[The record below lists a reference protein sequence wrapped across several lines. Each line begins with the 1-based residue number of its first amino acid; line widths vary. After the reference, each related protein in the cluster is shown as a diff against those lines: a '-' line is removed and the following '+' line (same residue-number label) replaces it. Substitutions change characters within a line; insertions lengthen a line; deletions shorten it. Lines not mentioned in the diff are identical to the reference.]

1 MRRWA
6 AYFTARRRCGRSAA
20 GTGMVVRPTPGIGS
34 PRGPTKMGYFC
45 LGMSITGEVAA
56 TAALKA
62 TEDFTRLVPSIIV
75 VTGYIIALLFL
86 SLTVRTVPVGIAYAI
101 WAGAGT
107 ALIVLTGAILFRETP
122 DLPAAIGIS
131 LIVAG
136 VVVVNSLSK
145 MVVH

>member
-1 MRRWA
+1 
-6 AYFTARRRCGRSAA
+6 
-20 GTGMVVRPTPGIGS
+20 
-34 PRGPTKMGYFC
+34 
-45 LGMSITGEVAA
+45 
-56 TAALKA
+56 
-62 TEDFTRLVPSIIV
+62 LVPSTIV
-75 VTGYIIALLFL
+75 ITGYIVALLFL